1 MIHTRSR
8 RLGGTKLKIGQS
20 QLRFEDDALIT
31 GRGRYVNDLPVKGE
45 AAAVF
50 VRSQAASGRIVL
62 IDIAAAAE
70 MPGVIAVI
78 NGSDLK
84 AAGLMPIQP
93 RNRHPGPDGGEM
105 RVPAFYPLA
114 IDAVRYVGDPIAIVV
129 AETRSAALAAAEA
142 VVVEIEERPV
152 VVDALE
158 AVSSDAPR
166 VWDKFPD
173 NYCFTVKMG
182 DKAGVDHAIASAQT
196 VVRQRLRISRVVAA
210 PIETRGAIASY
221 DAGLDRY
228 RLDLGTQAPHRISED
243 LAPVLGVSP
252 DKVRVVASDCGGSFG
267 MKNAGYPEYSALL
280 SAAKKTGRILRW
292 TSDRLESFQSDAHGR
307 DVWADAVLALDG
319 DGIFLALDVHVRAN
333 LGAYLGP
340 ATLHPPVAN
349 LGGLAGVYRTPHI
362 YAEVDGVFTNTQQT
376 APYRGA
382 GRPEATYIIERM
394 IDLAAYEIGL
404 DRAELRRRNLV
415 SKEDMPY
422 SSGFIFTYDSGD
434 FPGVLAKALELADW
448 AGFEGR
454 RTEAKARGK
463 LRGIGIA
470 NPIEIAGG
478 PIAKPNAEFARL
490 EISPEGNVRIHV
502 GSMDSGQGHGT
513 AFRQIVADR
522 LGLEPQKMEIITG
535 DTHEVPQGTGT
546 FGSRTLAA
554 AGGAI
559 WAAADMI
566 VESLKDKAAEQ
577 LEAHR
582 ADLLFDN
589 GEYRIAGTDRTLSF
603 AEVVAEQAAPVSAE
617 NFISNKGATFPNGCH
632 ICEVEVDPDTGHLQL
647 VAYSVVDDVGRVVN
661 PLLLKGQITGGVAQ
675 GLGQAVMENAVYDP
689 DSGQLLSA
697 TFMDYAM
704 PRACDMLE
712 IEIADCSVPTEQN
725 ALGVKGAGEAGTVG
739 ALSAVI
745 SAVSDAL
752 RPLGIRH
759 LDMPAT
765 PGRIWRCL
773 QMPRQEV
780 VSQ

>member
-1 MIHTRSR
+1 M
-8 RLGGTKLKIGQS
+8 
-20 QLRFEDDALIT
+20 RFEDDALIT
-31 GRGRYVNDLPVKGE
+31 GRGRYVNDLPADGE

-50 VRSQAASGRIVL
+50 VRSQTASGRIVL
-62 IDIAAAAE
+62 INIAAATE
-70 MPGVIAVI
+70 MPDVIAVI
-78 NGSDLK
+78 KGSDLK

-93 RNRHPGPDGGEM
+93 RNRHPGPHGGEM

-152 VVDALE
+152 VVDALD
-158 AVSSDAPR
+158 AVSPDAPR
-166 VWDKFPD
+166 VWDEFPD
-173 NYCFTVKMG
+173 NHCFTVKMG
-182 DKAGVDHAIASAQT
+182 DKAGVDGAIASAQT

-221 DAGLDRY
+221 DAVLDRY

-243 LAPVLGVSP
+243 VASVLGVLP

-267 MKNAGYPEYSALL
+267 MKNAGYPEYPALL
-280 SAAKKTGRILRW
+280 WAAKKTGRVLRW

-307 DVWADAVLALDG
+307 DMWADAALALDG
-319 DGIFLALDVHVRAN
+319 DGMFLALDVHVRAN

-349 LGGLAGVYRTPHI
+349 LGGLAGVYRTPKI

-394 IDLAAYEIGL
+394 IDLAAYEIGF

-415 SKEDMPY
+415 SKEAMPY
-422 SSGFIFTYDSGD
+422 STGFIFTYDSGD

-448 AGFEGR
+448 TGFEGR

-490 EISPEGNVRIHV
+490 EVSPEGKVRIHV

-522 LGLEPQKMEIITG
+522 LGLEPQRMEIITG
-535 DTHEVPQGTGT
+535 DTHEVPRGTGT

-559 WAAADMI
+559 WAAADMM

-582 ADLLFDN
+582 ADILFDK
-589 GEYRIAGTDRTLSF
+589 GEYRITGTDRTLSL
-603 AEVVAEQAAPVSAE
+603 AEVIARQAAPVSAE

-632 ICEVEVDPDTGHLQL
+632 ICEVEVDPDTGHMQL

-675 GLGQAVMENAVYDP
+675 GLGQALMENAVYDP

-712 IEIADCSVPTEQN
+712 IEIADYSVPTEQN

-759 LDMPAT
+759 MDMPAT

-773 QMPRQEV
+773 QMRREEV
-780 VSQ
+780 VAR